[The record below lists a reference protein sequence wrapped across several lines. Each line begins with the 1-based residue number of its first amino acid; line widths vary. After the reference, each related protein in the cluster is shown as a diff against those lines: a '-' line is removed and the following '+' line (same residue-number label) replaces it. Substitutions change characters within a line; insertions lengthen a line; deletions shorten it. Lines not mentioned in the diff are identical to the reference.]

1 MTGLSVPQWWRS
13 VVDRDPDL
21 PVCRGDQGVI
31 SAREMDRQSAQLA
44 LGLLA
49 NGAQKGSRIG
59 ILLPNSPDWIVCWLA
74 VQRIG
79 GIAVLLS
86 TFSSSREL
94 QYTLRH
100 ADVYILLSADVYL
113 NNHYIR
119 RIEAAFPAIR
129 HRQGTNRLYLDD
141 CPYLRGVWVNADKA
155 SEIAP
160 WCQGSFADLAAS
172 ADTTKALSDKFL
184 QRVEENVC
192 PSDLGVLLYTS
203 GSTSAP
209 KAVLH
214 SQFTLIDMPTYLTE
228 VQSIIPFEQDAGDRT
243 LITNPYFWVGGL
255 ITLVASIQNGATVVC
270 QEDLSAAACLGTIQ
284 RGEVDSVSG
293 NMSLVKAII
302 NCPEYRAGDLDV
314 LKPQNALQLAFFDPE
329 YAHIKSAGLAM
340 TETFG
345 PHTGTTTREGYV
357 GYAQNC
363 MGKVLPGM
371 ETKIVDKE
379 TGNSSDTGVPGELCV
394 RGKWLMEGFY
404 KRLRQEVF
412 DEDGFYHT
420 GDECALDDQGF
431 LFFHSRIGAMIKT
444 RGANVS
450 PLEVESVLL
459 DIDGVLEAAVFG
471 LPDADIGEK
480 VIAVVAPAESA
491 VLSEQGLRSAL
502 RAALSAY
509 KTPRE
514 FYAVDRM
521 DMPRTPSQKIKKP
534 ELAEMIRRGELPAL

>member
-1 MTGLSVPQWWRS
+1 MTGVSVPQWWRC
-13 VVDRDPDL
+13 VVDRDPDF
-21 PVCRGDQGVI
+21 PVCRSDQGVI
-31 SAREMDRQSAQLA
+31 SAREMDRRSAKVA

-49 NGAQKGSRIG
+49 QGAEKGSRIG
-59 ILLPNSPDWIVCWLA
+59 ILLPNSPEWIFCWLA

-86 TFSSSREL
+86 TFSSPREL

-100 ADVYILLSADVYL
+100 ADVCILLSADAYL

-119 RIEAAFPAIR
+119 RIETAFPSIR
-129 HRQGTNRLYLDD
+129 RQQGTNRLYLDD
-141 CPYLRGVWVNADKA
+141 CPYLRGVWVNADNA

-172 ADTTKALSDKFL
+172 ADTPTALSDEFL
-184 QRVEENVC
+184 QRIEENVC
-192 PSDLGVLLYTS
+192 PSDLSVLLYTS

-214 SQFTLIDMPTYLTE
+214 SQFTVIDMPMYLAE
-228 VQSIIPFEQDAGDRT
+228 VQSIIPFEQNTGDRT

-270 QEDLSAAACLGTIQ
+270 QEDLSAAGCLRTIQ
-284 RGEVDSVSG
+284 RGDVDSVSG
-293 NMSLVKAII
+293 NMSLVRAII
-302 NCPEYRAGDLDV
+302 NCPEYRAGDLDA

-329 YAHIKSAGLAM
+329 YAHIRSAGLAM

-345 PHTGTTTREGYV
+345 PHTGTTTREGYL
-357 GYAQNC
+357 GYAENC
-363 MGKVLPGM
+363 MGKALPGM
-371 ETKIVDKE
+371 ETKIVDTE
-379 TGNSSDTGVPGELCV
+379 TGDSLDTGLPGELCV

-404 KRLRQEVF
+404 KRLRKEAF

-420 GDECALDDQGF
+420 GDECSLDDQGF
-431 LFFHSRIGAMIKT
+431 LFFHSRIGSMIKT

-450 PLEVESVLL
+450 PLEVESALL

-471 LPDADIGEK
+471 LPDAEIGEK
-480 VIAVVAPAESA
+480 VIAVIAPAQSA
-491 VLSEQGLRSAL
+491 TLSEQRLRSEL
-502 RAALSAY
+502 RAALSSY
-509 KTPRE
+509 KTPHE
-514 FYAVDRM
+514 FYAVDSM

-534 ELAEMIRRGELPAL
+534 ELAAMILRGELPAL